1 MKVNFIRFYLLLCA
15 LVFSSA
21 LFAQKTISGLVKD
34 AEYNEPLVGVSII
47 VTGTTQKVLTDVNG
61 RYSIEVPSK
70 AISLTIS
77 YPGYSNQVV
86 AIKEGSGELN
96 VSLKGGDALGLETVV
111 VTGVANPTSKLE
123 SSISIMT
130 LKPSAI
136 LESAPR
142 TTSEIFRTI
151 PGVRSEASG
160 GDGNTNITV
169 RGVPISSGGSKYL
182 QLQEDGLPVLLFG
195 DIAFATSDI
204 FLRADQSLNRIEAIR
219 GGSAS
224 TLATNSPAGIINFIS
239 NTGEVKGGQIALT
252 AGLNYGEIRTD
263 FAYGMPLDNNM
274 SFHIGGFYRQGEG
287 TRTTGYTANK
297 GGQIKANFTKKFDN
311 GYIRLNYKFLNDRTP
326 GYMPMPLAV
335 SGTNANPTWGAI
347 DGYDPNRGT
356 MHSQFFQQNIG
367 VGPDGTIRTA
377 QVADGMRPVSHAIGG
392 ELSFDLG
399 EGFTIENR
407 TRFSFNSGRF
417 VAPFPAA
424 VGSPADVITTL
435 GGVDPSL
442 NGGTLRYTNGTP
454 FTGNVAMIM
463 HMFDTEL
470 QNFNNTVNDLKINKG
485 IGEKVYITAGYFFA
499 QQRLNMSWLWN
510 SYASEVKGDGS
521 AQPLDIYRLNGTK
534 YSQNGQFAY
543 GVPVWG
549 GCCRQAYDNTYTI
562 NAPYASILLKATDQL
577 NIEGSF
583 RYDIGSVKGDL
594 VGGTTERRDVNGDG
608 TISAIEEN
616 VPVLSP
622 TKRPIEYSYN
632 NASFSV
638 GANYSLTA
646 QQAVFSRYSRGGAA
660 KADRAVFNNATD
672 KAPQNPID
680 VVDQAEIGYKHRF
693 NSGGLFVTAFYS
705 KTEEDGGFEASTQKI
720 IKNNYNALG
729 LEIEGSFSFPYFD
742 IRGAATYMNA
752 QITSGANNGNVPRRQ
767 PNLMYNLVPTF
778 KYKKHSIGL
787 SLIGQTKAY
796 TQDNNKLVMPAYT
809 IVNAFVNVHVAKNWT
824 LSVNG
829 NNLLN
834 ALGIT
839 EAEEDAIQ
847 ENRNNYIRARPI
859 VGRTISTSVRYN
871 F

>member
-1 MKVNFIRFYLLLCA
+1 M
-15 LVFSSA
+15 
-21 LFAQKTISGLVKD
+21 LFAQKTITGLVKD
-34 AEYNEPLVGVSII
+34 VEYNEPLVGVSVI
-47 VTGTTQKVLTDVNG
+47 VTGTTQKALTDVNG
-61 RYSIEVPSK
+61 RYSIEVPNK
-70 AISLTIS
+70 AISLTLAF
-77 YPGYSNQVV
+77 PGYSSKVV
-86 AIKEGSGELN
+86 PITGNEIN

-239 NTGEVKGGQIALT
+239 NTGEVKGGQVALT
-252 AGLNYGEIRTD
+252 SGLNYGEIRTD
-263 FAYGMPLDNNM
+263 FAYGMPLKNNM

-297 GGQIKANFTKKFDN
+297 GGQIKANLTKKFDN
-311 GYIRLNYKFLNDRTP
+311 GYVRLNYKFLNDRTP

-335 SGTNANPTWGAI
+335 SGTNANPSWAAI
-347 DGYDPNRGT
+347 EGYDPNRGT

-377 QVADGMRPVSHAIGG
+377 QVADGMHPVSHAIGG

-399 EGFTIENR
+399 NGFTIEDR
-407 TRFSFNSGRF
+407 ARFSFNSGRF
-417 VAPFPAA
+417 IAPFPAA
-424 VGSPADVITTL
+424 VGSPADVVVALSGTDSTL
-435 GGVDPSL
+435 R
-442 NGGTLRYTNGTP
+442 GGTLRNTNGTP
-454 FTGNVAMIM
+454 FTGGVAMIM

-470 QNFNNTVNDLKINKG
+470 QNFNNIVNDLKINKS
-485 IGEKVYITAGYFFA
+485 IGDKIYLTAGYFLA

-510 SYASEVKGDGS
+510 SYISEVKGDGS

-583 RYDIGSVKGDL
+583 RYDIGSVKGEL
-594 VGGTTERRDVNGDG
+594 TGGATERRDVNGDG
-608 TISAIEEN
+608 TISPIEEK
-616 VPVLSP
+616 VPVLST
-622 TKRPIEYSYN
+622 TKRPIEYTYN
-632 NASFSV
+632 NASFSL
-638 GANYSLTA
+638 GANYSFTT
-646 QQAVFSRYSRGGAA
+646 QQAVFGRYSRGGAA

-672 KAPQNPID
+672 KAPQNPVD
-680 VVDQAEIGYKHRF
+680 VVDQAEIGYKQRF
-693 NSGGLFVTAFYS
+693 KSGGLFVTAFYS
-705 KTEEDGGFEASTQKI
+705 KTVEDGGFEASTQKV
-720 IKNNYNALG
+720 IKNNYDARG
-729 LEIEGSFSFPYFD
+729 IEVEGSFSFPYFD

-752 QITSGANNGNVPRRQ
+752 QITSGGNDGNTPRRQ

-778 KYKKHSIGL
+778 KIRKHSLGL
-787 SLIGQTKAY
+787 SLIGQTSAY

-809 IVNAFVNVHVAKNWT
+809 IVNAFVNVHIAKSWT
-824 LSVNG
+824 LSLNG
-829 NNLLN
+829 NNLFN

-839 EAEEDAIQ
+839 EAEEDAIT

-859 VGRTISTSVRYN
+859 VGRTISTSLRYN